1 MRPRNTRPRGLSSL
15 VTLALTGVAAATTV
29 VPAHAVTVPCDTAAL
44 IAAINNANTNVD
56 PVIDLEPYCLYEV
69 TAPYMPG
76 ADDGLPPITN
86 NNPGGVTINGH
97 NATIKRVGSTPF
109 RLFEVGVVTPAA
121 APGRLTL
128 NDLTVMNGQPGINIG
143 GGAVLVRNNSTF
155 AGTNVAFQGGTAN
168 IGGGARFMTG
178 STATLTDSRISD
190 NRTTGGA
197 SSGGGLQSEGQVTLV
212 NTHVTSNRARIGG
225 GIGHP
230 SGTLTING
238 GSVKHNTA
246 FDAGGG
252 ISSDASGTLNVTGT
266 SITDNRVTTGGL
278 GSGTGG
284 GVFIGAGGTQN
295 FTNSTIEGNTVTV
308 RDATDG
314 GGGIFALA
322 GALTL
327 DNTKVKGNKLIGE
340 GGLGAGIS
348 AFGGTVNLMN
358 ASDVT
363 GNLAAGRYSLGGGIY
378 TTGLINTPTVT
389 VNRSAIDRNKV
400 SGTGS
405 RGAGIYNAGGTYDL
419 TDASV
424 QFNVAPDAPAP
435 GGIWTSTAITSV
447 TNTTIANNTPTNCL
461 YSPAPVTSCVG

>member
-1 MRPRNTRPRGLSSL
+1 MRRRNTRPRGLSSL
-15 VTLALTGVAAATTV
+15 VTLALTGVAATTAV

-44 IAAINNANTNVD
+44 ITAINNANTNVD

-97 NATIKRVGSTPF
+97 HATIKRVSTDSF
-109 RLFEVGVVTPAA
+109 RLFEVGTLTP

-128 NDLTVMNGQPGINIG
+128 NELTVMNGQPGANTG
-143 GGAVLVRNNSTF
+143 GGAVLVRNGSTF
-155 AGTNVAFQGGTAN
+155 TGTDVAFQGGTAN
-168 IGGGARFMTG
+168 IGGGARFMSG
-178 STATLTDSRISD
+178 STASLTDSRISD

-197 SSGGGLQSEGQVTLV
+197 STAGGLQSEGQTTLV

-225 GIGHP
+225 GIGHGA
-230 SGTLTING
+230 GTLTING
-238 GSVKHNTA
+238 GSIKHNTA
-246 FDAGGG
+246 FDNGGG
-252 ISSDASGTLNVTGT
+252 INSGSGGTLNVTGT
-266 SITDNRVTTGGL
+266 AITDNRVTTGGI
-278 GSGTGG
+278 GSGNGG
-284 GVFIGAGGTQN
+284 GVSISIGGTQT

-308 RDATDG
+308 RQEGDG
-314 GGGIFALA
+314 GAGIHSLG

-348 AFGGTVNLMN
+348 VFGGTANLMN

-378 TTGLINTPTVT
+378 SRNLVNTPTVT

-405 RGAGIYNAGGTYDL
+405 RGAGIYNVGGTYEL
-419 TDASV
+419 TDSSV

-447 TNTTIANNTPTNCL
+447 TNTVIANNTPTNCL
-461 YSPAPVTSCVG
+461 YSLALVSSCVG

>member
-1 MRPRNTRPRGLSSL
+1 MRRRSMRPRGLSSL
-15 VTLALTGVAAATTV
+15 VTLVLTGVAATTAA

-44 IAAINNANTNVD
+44 IAAINNANTNVA

-69 TAPYMPG
+69 TAPYIPG

-97 NATIKRVGSTPF
+97 NATIKRVGNTSF
-109 RLFEVGVVTPAA
+109 RLFEVGTLTPVPT
-121 APGRLTL
+121 PGRLTL
-128 NDLTVMNGQPGINIG
+128 NDLTVMNGQPGSNIG

-155 AGTNVAFQGGTAN
+155 AGTHVAFQGGTAN
-168 IGGGARFMTG
+168 IGGGARFMPG

-197 SSGGGLQSEGQVTLV
+197 STAGGLESEGQLTLV
-212 NTHVTSNRARIGG
+212 DTHITSNRARVGG

-246 FDAGGG
+246 FDNGGG
-252 ISSDASGTLNVTGT
+252 IFSQASGVLNVLGA
-266 SITDNRVTTGGL
+266 SVTDNRVTTGGL
-278 GSGTGG
+278 AAGNGG
-284 GVFIGAGGTQN
+284 GVYVSGGTKT
-295 FTNSTIEGNTVTV
+295 FTNSTIEGNTVTGQTV
-308 RDATDG
+308 EDG
-314 GGGIFALA
+314 GGGIFMLD
-322 GALTL
+322 GTLTL

-348 AFGGTVNLMN
+348 VFGGTVSLMN

-378 TTGLINTPTVT
+378 TTNLANTPTVK

-405 RGAGIYNAGGTYDL
+405 RGAGIYNAGGTYEL

-447 TNTTIANNTPTNCL
+447 TNTTIANNAPTNCL
-461 YSPAPVTSCVG
+461 YSLAPVTSCVG